1 MSQFKF
7 LFVSALAASLA
18 LPLAAR
24 ADSAECELHAFKA
37 NRVEP
42 LRIQER
48 MGRGTI
54 EKLVGAQVFVPAQ
67 KGLTAEW
74 LRARVEQHISA
85 MGAQGMANCPLG
97 VNGVRVAVASGGTG
111 FWVQLQAK
119 DSDTAREV
127 LRLAQTAVR

>member
-7 LFVSALAASLA
+7 LFVSAFAASLA
-18 LPLAAR
+18 LPFVAR
-24 ADSAECELHAFKA
+24 ADSAQCELHAFKA

-48 MGRGTI
+48 IGRTTI
-54 EKLVGAQVFVPAQ
+54 EKLAGAQVFVPAQ

-74 LRARVEQHISA
+74 LRARVEQHISGMA
-85 MGAQGMANCPLG
+85 AQGMANCPLSVKG
-97 VNGVRVAVASGGTG
+97 LRVAVASGGTG

-127 LRLAQTAVR
+127 LRLARAAVR